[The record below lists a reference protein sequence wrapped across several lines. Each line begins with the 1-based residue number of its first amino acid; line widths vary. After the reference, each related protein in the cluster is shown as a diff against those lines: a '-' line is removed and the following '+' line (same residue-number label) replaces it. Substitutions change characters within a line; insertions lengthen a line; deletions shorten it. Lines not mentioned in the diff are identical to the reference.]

1 MSKIPSRIAGYTVLR
16 SLGSGVTGEVF
27 LGHDAKEVRVAIKTC
42 SPKISKKL
50 DWAERCNDEVT
61 HKNLIKY
68 REIKF
73 DSRYKYLF
81 ISDYLEVSAISW
93 DLLKPVPYGDMIEVL
108 LKVAKALEAMHK
120 AGMHHGNVKPSN
132 VLLRRRKGVFL
143 PLLSDVG
150 VAYLYDEKKFAD
162 EAVIRAVYPYLAPE
176 ILAQF
181 HGRGEPEPVPP
192 TARGDIYSFAAMVVE
207 TFCRR
212 SPFLPRDEISFDGI
226 MQLKKQ
232 QKYRII
238 IKNDPTTV
246 LDIRRLND
254 LVRKSLDPEPTRR
267 PSSMSSVVQELEA
280 CMDKGRAPALA

>member
-16 SLGSGVTGEVF
+16 SLGAGVTGEVF

-42 SPKISKKL
+42 KPKIAKKL
-50 DWAERCNDEVT
+50 EWAERCNDEVD

-81 ISDYLEVSAISW
+81 ISDYLEVHAISW
-93 DLLKPVPYGDMIEVL
+93 DLLKPVPYGDMVECI
-108 LKVAKALEAMHK
+108 LKVARAIEAMHK
-120 AGMHHGNVKPSN
+120 KKMFHGNIKPSN

-150 VAYLYDEKKFAD
+150 IAYVYDEKRFAD
-162 EAVIRAVYPYLAPE
+162 EMMVRGIYPYMAPE
-176 ILAQF
+176 LLEQF
-181 HGRGEPEPVPP
+181 HGKGEPEPVPG
-192 TARGDIYSFAAMVVE
+192 TARGDIYSFAAMIVE

-212 SPFLPRDEISFDGI
+212 PPFLPRDSVDYDSI
-226 MQLKKQ
+226 MQLKKN

-254 LVRKSLDPEPTRR
+254 LVRKSLEPDPSRR
-267 PSSMSSVVQELEA
+267 PSSMTSVVQELEA
-280 CMDKGRAPALA
+280 CLEKDRAPVLA